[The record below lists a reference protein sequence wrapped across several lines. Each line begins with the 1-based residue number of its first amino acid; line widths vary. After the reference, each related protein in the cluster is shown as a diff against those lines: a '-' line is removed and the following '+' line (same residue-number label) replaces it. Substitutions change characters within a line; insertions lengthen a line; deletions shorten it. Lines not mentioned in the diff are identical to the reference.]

1 MIDYRD
7 QIQSIYD
14 FLSRSEEEQ
23 TNPYAYEIFLL
34 TGSETIALT
43 SRTSGT
49 AMFDS
54 DMEKGVAKAKQ
65 MHGVL
70 KVEVF
75 GGKSRNAKKIN
86 TYKIN
91 VNGNSEPKPEPV
103 NEVVLRG
110 MIKEEMQHYPQ
121 VNNKTEASL
130 GEVNDLIG
138 MLSGNSDNP
147 QLNGMLGI
155 IGTITN
161 SNKELDRLNY
171 QKQIDDFKYESKF
184 NNLQDKYERL
194 RTETAELRVEKDHA
208 KKENVELKYEVNDLS
223 KRLEAYTP
231 NELMKR
237 TAIGVISNIG
247 SKILGNS
254 PKTAELF
261 GLTPHE
267 LQGALGLVNN
277 SSNQL
282 EDISDVEIEQVGNVA
297 QTPEEKNKYSIIKNL
312 SDALQTMELQQVAKI
327 VNMVGLSI
335 DKPEF
340 IDKTLQFLNQL
351 INNNTVEENI
361 EEQI

>member
-7 QIQSIYD
+7 QIQSIYE
-14 FLSRSEEEQ
+14 FLSRSEDEQ
-23 TNPYAYEIFLL
+23 KYPYAYEIFLL

-54 DMEKGVAKAKQ
+54 DMEKGVTRAKQ
-65 MHGVL
+65 LHGVL

-91 VNGNSEPKPEPV
+91 VDGKSEPKSEIV
-103 NEVVLRG
+103 NEVAIKG
-110 MIKEEMQHYPQ
+110 MVKEVMQEYPQ
-121 VNNKTEASL
+121 VNKTEASL

-161 SNKELDRLNY
+161 SSKELDRLNY

-194 RTETAELRVEKDHA
+194 RTENAELRVEKDHA
-208 KKENVELKYEVNDLS
+208 KKENVELKFEVNDLTQ
-223 KRLEAYTP
+223 RLEAYTP

-267 LQGALGLVNN
+267 LQGALGLLET
-277 SSNQL
+277 SPNQT
-282 EDISDVEIEQVGNVA
+282 EEIADVEVEQVGNVA
-297 QTPEEKNKYSIIKNL
+297 QTPEEKNKRSIIKNL
-312 SDALQTMELQQVAKI
+312 SDALQTMELPQVAKI

-351 INNNTVEENI
+351 INNNSVEENI